1 MDVKKRVTTDT
12 VEILYDRFI
21 KGDPEQE
28 RLYREELC
36 QLRLGVEVRR
46 LRLDANLT
54 EEELAEK
61 LGVRP
66 SEIEMIEAGEYPNPS
81 VQLLEKIAACF
92 NKRVT
97 VTFEDIPVPP
107 TSLVLH

>member
-12 VEILYDRFI
+12 VEILYDRFV

-54 EEELAEK
+54 
-61 LGVRP
+61 
-66 SEIEMIEAGEYPNPS
+66 
-81 VQLLEKIAACF
+81 
-92 NKRVT
+92 
-97 VTFEDIPVPP
+97 
-107 TSLVLH
+107 